1 MKSGKKE
8 MKRKAYASVI
18 TTAII
23 TVIILLGPAHAINL
37 GLENFSNISPLVGQ
51 IVSTIASINIESNE
65 FFNIKNITLSI
76 TGAEN
81 RSCVFNASGAQIS
94 GCNGI
99 SIFPIFI
106 PQNSYG
112 YSYGYGYGY
121 GFGTGN
127 LSYNISIYTENFSI
141 GAYNFTLE
149 MNSNIGIYSSPSR
162 ELNIAAPQPQQSS
175 QSQQSGGGGSSF
187 INVSNKSLNLFN
199 FSQNSLFDSS
209 FNQLFNPLESSDI
222 DNGNEGNESFDEKNK
237 EIQDNGI
244 FSRITGAVIGL
255 AEESSIFVIIIII
268 LIIGAAFIIVKIR
281 IKNRSL
287 NPLTRER
294 FYY

>member
-37 GLENFSNISPLVGQ
+37 GLENF
-51 IVSTIASINIESNE
+51 STIASINIESNE

-112 YSYGYGYGY
+112 YSYGYG
-121 GFGTGN
+121 
-127 LSYNISIYTENFSI
+127 
-141 GAYNFTLE
+141 
-149 MNSNIGIYSSPSR
+149 
-162 ELNIAAPQPQQSS
+162 
-175 QSQQSGGGGSSF
+175 
-187 INVSNKSLNLFN
+187 
-199 FSQNSLFDSS
+199 
-209 FNQLFNPLESSDI
+209 
-222 DNGNEGNESFDEKNK
+222 
-237 EIQDNGI
+237 
-244 FSRITGAVIGL
+244 
-255 AEESSIFVIIIII
+255 
-268 LIIGAAFIIVKIR
+268 
-281 IKNRSL
+281 
-287 NPLTRER
+287 
-294 FYY
+294 